1 MNERRGQFTFYSS
14 FQDAAKYIRNK
25 SERCDFYES
34 IINFGLTGIEPDAN
48 SLSEK
53 VMLAFALARPNLD
66 SSRKKARSGHLGGSA
81 ERQSKEEANGKQRES
96 KKEKE
101 KEDEIEKENENEKE
115 KETEIE
121 TEKETEGEREKKPE
135 RESCL
140 SFPIAPSAAPVFH
153 SGAENAG
160 ISVSPQ
166 CSPGTAGRGKSP
178 PDSLSF

>member
-101 KEDEIEKENENEKE
+101 KEDEIEKENENE
-115 KETEIE
+115 IE

-178 PDSLSF
+178 PSSLSF

>member
-14 FQDAAKYIRNK
+14 FQDAAKYIRSK
-25 SERCDFYES
+25 SERCDYYES
-34 IINFGLTGIEPDAN
+34 IINFGLNGLEPDAE

-53 VMLAFALARPNLD
+53 VMLAFALARPTLD

-96 KKEKE
+96 KKENE
-101 KEDEIEKENENEKE
+101 KENEIEKENENEKE
-115 KETEIE
+115 IETEIE
-121 TEKETEGEREKKPE
+121 TEAESKTEKKPE

-153 SGAENAG
+153 SGAGPRPERSG
-160 ISVSPQ
+160 
-166 CSPGTAGRGKSP
+166 
-178 PDSLSF
+178 

>member
-101 KEDEIEKENENEKE
+101 NEIEKENEKENENENENE

-153 SGAENAG
+153 SGAESG
-160 ISVSPQ
+160 LRH
-166 CSPGTAGRGKSP
+166 PGQRGKSP

>member
-14 FQDAAKYIRNK
+14 FQDAAKYIRSK
-25 SERCDFYES
+25 SERCDYYES
-34 IINFGLTGIEPDAN
+34 LINFGLNGLEPDAE

-53 VMLAFALARPNLD
+53 VMLAFALARPTLD

-101 KEDEIEKENENEKE
+101 NENENEIEIEKEIEAE
-115 KETEIE
+115 KETES
-121 TEKETEGEREKKPE
+121 EKEKKPE

-166 CSPGTAGRGKSP
+166 CSPGTAGRGKGP
-178 PDSLSF
+178 PNSLSF

>member
-96 KKEKE
+96 KKENEIE
-101 KEDEIEKENENEKE
+101 KEKENENEK
-115 KETEIE
+115 EIE

-153 SGAENAG
+153 SPAESG
-160 ISVSPQ
+160 LRH
-166 CSPGTAGRGKSP
+166 PGQRGKSP

>member
-66 SSRKKARSGHLGGSA
+66 SSRKKAVGAMNRNRKDPGKISQ
-81 ERQSKEEANGKQRES
+81 RYEEDPVY
-96 KKEKE
+96 KKETE
-101 KEDEIEKENENEKE
+101 KES
-115 KETEIE
+115 ETEIE
-121 TEKETEGEREKKPE
+121 IESKTKSEIELESKTESETEAESKTEKKPE

-140 SFPIAPSAAPVFH
+140 SFPIAPSAAGVFH
-153 SGAENAG
+153 SGAGPRPERSG
-160 ISVSPQ
+160 
-166 CSPGTAGRGKSP
+166 
-178 PDSLSF
+178 